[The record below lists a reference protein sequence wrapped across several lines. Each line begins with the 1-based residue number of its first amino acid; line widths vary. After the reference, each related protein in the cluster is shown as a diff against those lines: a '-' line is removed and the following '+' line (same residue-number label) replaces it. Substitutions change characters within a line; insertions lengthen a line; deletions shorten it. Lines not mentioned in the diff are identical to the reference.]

1 MLEFVD
7 VVKSYKEVIAL
18 NKVSFQINK
27 GAIFGL
33 LGPNGAG
40 KTTLIRIVNKII
52 GIDSGEIYFDGKKL
66 DSVDTSK
73 IGYLPEERGLYPDMK
88 VFETLVYLAKLKGVS
103 PKEASRKTEEWMKN
117 FDISDWKSKK
127 IKELSK
133 GMQQKVQFIASI
145 LHNPDLLILDEP
157 FTGLDPVN
165 TKKIKEV
172 IYRLNEEGKTII
184 FSTHRME
191 QVEDICK
198 EIVLINKGKV
208 ILSGEINKIKKDFKK
223 NIYFLE
229 YEGEIPPQTL
239 NSFEIIEKTDHKI
252 LVKLNDNLQVND
264 FLHAVLKNA
273 YIVSFIEKLPSLDEI
288 FIEMVGGKSEE

>member
-1 MLEFVD
+1 
-7 VVKSYKEVIAL
+7 
-18 NKVSFQINK
+18 
-27 GAIFGL
+27 
-33 LGPNGAG
+33 
-40 KTTLIRIVNKII
+40 
-52 GIDSGEIYFDGKKL
+52 
-66 DSVDTSK
+66 
-73 IGYLPEERGLYPDMK
+73 
-88 VFETLVYLAKLKGVS
+88 
-103 PKEASRKTEEWMKN
+103 
-117 FDISDWKSKK
+117 
-127 IKELSK
+127 
-133 GMQQKVQFIASI
+133 MQQKVQFIASI

-229 YEGEIPPQTL
+229 YEGEIPPHSL